1 MKAHGLFFAH
11 FRTLFLASFGSG
23 GVVGAL
29 APASSSDDAWL
40 ALGPTLNPSAASAV
54 GGGAP
59 VRVSFGDDA
68 MRALSA
74 AFVAVSV
81 SESTDDKGVFGAK
94 SVGASCWPDSG
105 FTRLLLLNKG
115 RSAVAAVSASTEQSL
130 FIMD

>member
-1 MKAHGLFFAH
+1 MKAQGLRFAH

-23 GVVGAL
+23 GGVGAL
-29 APASSSDDAWL
+29 APASSSEGARL
-40 ALGPTLNPSAASAV
+40 ALAPLLNASAV

-105 FTRLLLLNKG
+105 FTRLLLLLNEG
-115 RSAVAAVSASTEQSL
+115 RSAAAAFSVSTTTSL
-130 FIMD
+130 SILN

>member
-1 MKAHGLFFAH
+1 MKAQGFAH

-23 GVVGAL
+23 GGVGAL
-29 APASSSDDAWL
+29 APASSSEGARL
-40 ALGPTLNPSAASAV
+40 ALAPLLNASAV

-68 MRALSA
+68 TRPLSA
-74 AFVAVSV
+74 AVVAASV

-105 FTRLLLLNKG
+105 FTRLLLLNEG
-115 RSAVAAVSASTEQSL
+115 RSAVAAVSASNTPSL

>member
-1 MKAHGLFFAH
+1 MKAQGLFFAH

-29 APASSSDDAWL
+29 APASSSEDARL
-40 ALGPTLNPSAASAV
+40 ALAPLLKSSAV

-105 FTRLLLLNKG
+105 FTRLLLLNEG
-115 RSAVAAVSASTEQSL
+115 RSAVAAVSASNTPSL